1 MALSE
6 VKVKVSATVSDPL
19 STALA
24 DLNRGSFGLESEP
37 YPNWLVLRWLFGF
50 RLLIATGLIV
60 AFAST
65 GSLAG
70 TSGYRG
76 DLISLVLAGYLVIL
90 FLSAFGLIT
99 QRPKP
104 ERHLQLTIIID
115 IVAFTLLMHAAG
127 GVTSGLGLLLA
138 ITVAAGALLMEGR
151 LALLFASLAS
161 LAVITEESLSQLYYG
176 TAGPSYTQAG
186 LLGVTFFTV
195 ALLSQMLYRRVRAAE
210 WLAARRKVDLADL
223 AKLNEFIIQSMTT
236 GVLIVD
242 GDRQLQMLNIAA
254 KQLLGHKDAQ
264 PGTKL
269 ARLSPP
275 LADWLDISVSASL
288 KSHQRQATLF
298 AGNRELRPSLQW
310 LGDYRAS
317 GVVIFLE
324 DQQELTKAAQQ
335 IKLASL
341 GTLTA
346 SIAHNIRN
354 PLSSISHAAQLLAES
369 PALAEEDRHLLDI
382 VRRNGERIEEIIQS
396 ILQLS
401 RRHQAEP
408 EEIELTDWLGAL
420 CADFRTSRGIGQ
432 DAVSLHAPASNLT
445 VQVDPRHLSQIL
457 INLCENAIKHG
468 SRSDRAP
475 ALEVHVQ
482 STPTMRTIEV
492 LDDGPGIPPDKVQE
506 VFDPFYTTSTSGT
519 GLGLY
524 IARELAEANGIRL
537 EHIPREPHG
546 CCFRLTFPI

>member
-1 MALSE
+1 
-6 VKVKVSATVSDPL
+6 VSDPL

-24 DLNRGSFGLESEP
+24 DLNRGSFGPESEP

-76 DLISLVLAGYLVIL
+76 DLISLVLAGYLVTL
-90 FLSAFGLIT
+90 FLSAFGLIR

-115 IVAFTLLMHAAG
+115 IVAFTLLMHGAG

-161 LAVITEESLSQLYYG
+161 LAVIAEESLSQLYYG
-176 TAGPSYTQAG
+176 TVGPSYTQAG

-254 KQLLGHKDAQ
+254 KQLLGRKDAQ

-269 ARLSPP
+269 TRLSPP
-275 LADWLDISVSASL
+275 LADWLDISVSASV

-369 PALAEEDRHLLDI
+369 PALAQEDRHLLDI

-408 EEIELTDWLGAL
+408 EEIELADWLGAL

-432 DAVSLHAPASNLT
+432 DAVRLHAPESNLK

-475 ALEVHVQ
+475 AVEVHVQ
-482 STPTMRTIEV
+482 NTPTMRTIEV

-537 EHIPREPHG
+537 EHLPREPHG